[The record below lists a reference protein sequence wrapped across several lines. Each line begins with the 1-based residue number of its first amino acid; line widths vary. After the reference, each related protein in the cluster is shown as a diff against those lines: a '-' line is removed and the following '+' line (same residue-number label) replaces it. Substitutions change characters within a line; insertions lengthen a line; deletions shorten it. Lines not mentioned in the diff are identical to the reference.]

1 MTSPQNHRE
10 CILIID
16 DNSLYLQ
23 LFSALLAPRDYV
35 VLQAETGNIGLDLAR
50 KHQPD
55 LIILDLKLPDLPGIE
70 VATALKADR
79 KTRDIPI
86 ITTTA
91 FMETAFMNGKERE
104 VRAAGSDHLMTK
116 PVNPGEFLPTVEAL
130 LQRVQVPATPTPPKP

>member
-16 DNSLYLQ
+16 DNSFYLK

-104 VRAAGSDHLMTK
+104 VRAAGCDHLSK
-116 PVNPGEFLPTVEAL
+116 PVNPGKFLPTVEAV
-130 LQRVQVPATPTPPKP
+130 LQRVPVPATLTRPKP